1 MGIAGYLAFC
11 MAGGPCAPL
20 SMAIT
25 SGKEKLGTMETVH
38 GPDDPA
44 VAPEPGEAMNGD
56 TMVIWKPG
64 FLITIIAIALVAIM
78 FTAAFMAFYTF
89 LEKVIWLDNEFVLSN
104 RWTIPVGVL
113 FFSLLVG
120 LCQKYLH
127 APTMIE
133 GGFTDALMEGKL
145 EENHRTF
152 PGAFCSSILSL
163 VSGAS
168 VGPEGTITLLVGQIA
183 SWIRERFRVA
193 GESETTRLGFDTA
206 ALASAFNGIIGSP
219 VFTGVL
225 ATEFQIGK
233 KNAYTLLIW
242 NLVAGL
248 VGYLFYL
255 ALGFASFYDMVP
267 LPPVDVL
274 SPGMI
279 LCAVLL
285 GVVGSLLAL
294 FAGLAMQGFGK
305 VMEAAFSGRVIL
317 RTLAAGAVIAAV
329 CYFLPALLF
338 SGEAQI
344 HPILSN
350 PAGVGV
356 ALLLLYGVLKIL
368 LLALSFKSGFVGGP
382 IFPILFSSTMI
393 GLALSLLF
401 PSVPVAIFVLCIE
414 AAAIA
419 LGLGAP
425 LTAMLLVVVVSAPS
439 VPLTA
444 LIVTSAVTAMVFGA
458 IMKERVARRNR
469 KKIQPVA
476 RPV

>member
-1 MGIAGYLAFC
+1 MDTPPPDSDGYN
-11 MAGGPCAPL
+11 
-20 SMAIT
+20 I
-25 SGKEKLGTMETVH
+25 GKEKAVQRETMSSPENAAGAPGQEEGMDEDTTVR
-38 GPDDPA
+38 
-44 VAPEPGEAMNGD
+44 
-56 TMVIWKPG
+56 WKPG
-64 FLITIIAIALVAIM
+64 FLVTIIGIALVAIT
-78 FTAAFMAFYTF
+78 FTAAYMAFYTS
-89 LEKVIWLDNEFVLSN
+89 LEKVIWLDNDFVRSN

-127 APTMIE
+127 APTMID
-133 GGFTDALMEGKL
+133 GGFTDALKEGKL

-152 PGAFCSSILSL
+152 PGAFLSSVFSL
-163 VSGAS
+163 ISGAS
-168 VGPEGTITLLVGQIA
+168 VGPEGTITLLVGQLA
-183 SWIRERFRVA
+183 SWIRERFRIA

-279 LCAVLL
+279 LYAVLL
-285 GVVGSLLAL
+285 GIVGSLLAL
-294 FAGLAMQGFGK
+294 FAGLAMQGIGK
-305 VMEAAFSGRVIL
+305 VMEAAFRGRVIL
-317 RTLAAGAVIAAV
+317 RTLAAGAVVAVV

-344 HPILSN
+344 HPILAN

-356 ALLLLYGVLKIL
+356 AMLFLYGILKIL
-368 LLALSFKSGFVGGP
+368 LLALSFKGGFVGGP

-414 AAAIA
+414 AATIA
-419 LGLGAP
+419 FALGAP

-439 VPLTA
+439 ASLTA
-444 LIVTSAVTAMVFGA
+444 LVVTSAVTAMVFGA
-458 IMKERVARRNR
+458 LITQMKARRTP
-469 KKIQPVA
+469 KKAMPVA
-476 RPV
+476 QPA